1 MENSFDIVMELLSEE
16 ENKFFQEKDN
26 EIRKGIRN
34 FKVKSA
40 QILSDQKKIDSFIKK
55 HPGCDQEDDKN
66 FEKVVDM
73 VYALDE
79 RMLDLSRTF
88 MKIYKRPGTKAER
101 NLNSGFIYGIL
112 ASFVSLIFIPFSKK
126 LFAGI
131 LAGGIGTSI
140 VTSKIQ
146 SVVSN
151 KNDKKWEEK
160 EKEWKELNPN
170 NVYAKMEE
178 MENLVDEMRSALSDK
193 YAPWMVC

>member
-16 ENKFFQEKDN
+16 ENEFFQEKDN

-34 FKVKSA
+34 FKVKSS

-66 FEKVVDM
+66 FEKVVEM
-73 VYALDE
+73 VYSLDE
-79 RMLDLSRTF
+79 EMLELFRTF

-101 NLNSGFIYGIL
+101 NLNSSFIYGIL

-131 LAGGIGTSI
+131 LAGGI
-140 VTSKIQ
+140 
-146 SVVSN
+146 
-151 KNDKKWEEK
+151 
-160 EKEWKELNPN
+160 
-170 NVYAKMEE
+170 
-178 MENLVDEMRSALSDK
+178 
-193 YAPWMVC
+193 

>member
-16 ENKFFQEKDN
+16 ENRFFQEKDN

-34 FKVKSA
+34 FKIKST

-55 HPGCDQEDDKN
+55 HPGCDQQDDKN
-66 FEKVVDM
+66 FEKVVEM
-73 VYALDE
+73 VYSLDE
-79 RMLDLSRTF
+79 EMLELSRTF

-146 SVVSN
+146 SAVSN

-178 MENLVDEMRSALSDK
+178 MENLVDKMRSALSDK

>member
-1 MENSFDIVMELLSEE
+1 MEKSFDIVMELLSEE

-34 FKVKSA
+34 FNIKSA

-55 HPGCDQEDDKN
+55 HPGCDQQDDKN
-66 FEKVVDM
+66 FEKVVEM
-73 VYALDE
+73 VYSLDE
-79 RMLDLSRTF
+79 EMLELSRTF
-88 MKIYKRPGTKAER
+88 MKIYKRPGTKAES

-151 KNDKKWEEK
+151 KIDKKWEEK

-178 MENLVDEMRSALSDK
+178 MEDLVDKMRSALSDK

>member
-16 ENKFFQEKDN
+16 ENKFFQEKDK

-40 QILSDQKKIDSFIKK
+40 QILSDQKKIDNFIKK

-66 FEKVVDM
+66 FEEVVDM

-88 MKIYKRPGTKAER
+88 MKIFKRPGTKAES

-126 LFAGI
+126 LFAGL

-151 KNDKKWEEK
+151 KIDKKWEEK

-178 MENLVDEMRSALSDK
+178 MEDLVDKMRSALSDK

>member
-34 FKVKSA
+34 FKIKSA
-40 QILSDQKKIDSFIKK
+40 QILSNQKKIDNFIKK

-73 VYALDE
+73 VYSLDE
-79 RMLDLSRTF
+79 EMLDLSRTF
-88 MKIYKRPGTKAER
+88 MKIYKRPGTKAES

-126 LFAGI
+126 LFSGI
-131 LAGGIGTSI
+131 LAGGIGTSV

-178 MENLVDEMRSALSDK
+178 MEDLVDKMRSALSDK

>member
-34 FKVKSA
+34 FKVKSS

-66 FEKVVDM
+66 FEKVVEM
-73 VYALDE
+73 VYSLDE
-79 RMLDLSRTF
+79 EMLELSRTF

-140 VTSKIQ
+140 VSSKIQ

-178 MENLVDEMRSALSDK
+178 MEDLVDKMRSALSDN

>member
-34 FKVKSA
+34 FNIKSA

-55 HPGCDQEDDKN
+55 HPGCDQQDDKN
-66 FEKVVDM
+66 FEKVVEM
-73 VYALDE
+73 VYSLDE
-79 RMLDLSRTF
+79 EMLELSRTF
-88 MKIYKRPGTKAER
+88 MKIYKRPGTKAES

-151 KNDKKWEEK
+151 KIDKKWEEK

-178 MENLVDEMRSALSDK
+178 MEDLVDKMRSALSDK